1 MSSNNRSINSYDLL
15 PTLIANWQK
24 LENFIFRIIS
34 MVKYFGNRSYNYKS
48 ILSCSRILTQY
59 KNSLTDR
66 KKNQLKNNV
75 YLSSVNPD
83 N

>member
-1 MSSNNRSINSYDLL
+1 MTSNKNNINSYDLL
-15 PTLIANWQK
+15 PTWIANWQK
-24 LENFIFRIIS
+24 LENSSFWIIS
-34 MVKYFGNRSYNYKS
+34 TVKYFGNRSYNDMA

-66 KKNQLKNNV
+66 KKSQLKNNV
-75 YLSSVNPD
+75 YLSSVIPD

>member
-1 MSSNNRSINSYDLL
+1 MSSNNNCINSYDLL
-15 PTLIANWQK
+15 PTWSANWQK
-24 LENFIFRIIS
+24 LENFSFRIIS
-34 MVKYFGNRSYNYKS
+34 MVKYFGNRSYNDMT

-66 KKNQLKNNV
+66 KKIQLKNNV
-75 YLSSVNPD
+75 YLSSVNLV